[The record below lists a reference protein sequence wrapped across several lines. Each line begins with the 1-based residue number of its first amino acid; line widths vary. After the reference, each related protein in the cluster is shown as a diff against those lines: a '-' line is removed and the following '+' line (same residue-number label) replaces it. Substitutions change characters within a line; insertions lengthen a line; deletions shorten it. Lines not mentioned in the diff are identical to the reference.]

1 MLSYSV
7 TVYGNKHVYRRL
19 SEFKLYFLLVDFANA
34 TTISKI
40 SLLTGYR
47 TGLWASAVLLPLLGL
62 TWTFGFLSVTSD
74 ETLVFTYLFTLFNSF
89 QVDFW
94 IIGKRF

>member
-1 MLSYSV
+1 MVINTSIEDYLNSSYIS
-7 TVYGNKHVYRRL
+7 Y
-19 SEFKLYFLLVDFANA
+19 VDFANA

-94 IIGKRF
+94 IIGKPF